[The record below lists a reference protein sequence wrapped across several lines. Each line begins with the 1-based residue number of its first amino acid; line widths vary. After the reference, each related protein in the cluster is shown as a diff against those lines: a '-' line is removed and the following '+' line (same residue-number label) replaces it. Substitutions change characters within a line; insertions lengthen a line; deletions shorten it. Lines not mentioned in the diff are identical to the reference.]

1 MGDEVLKHVA
11 RCIDRFITPLGGICC
26 RVTADNFAVLYPSA
40 LMDTEMLRQNHRDT
54 TAPACLSRPISIRIG
69 RYIVADKTLSA
80 SAMYDRATLAE
91 VSVRGRYDVYI
102 ARYDESMRTEILREQ
117 EVVNEMNGALAGG
130 QFEVWFQPQFNHSSG
145 ALIGAERLVRW
156 RHPKKGLI
164 APSEFIPI
172 FERNGF
178 IYELDKYVWEQ
189 ACAYIRKWLDEGRAP
204 LPVSVNVSRYD
215 LFRTD
220 LIEIIAEMAKKYE
233 IPADLLRFEITES
246 AFAESPEQII
256 DVVES
261 LIRKG
266 FAVEIDDFGSGYSSL
281 NTLKDVPADILKL
294 DMRFLESGRNS
305 ERGGN
310 ILESVV
316 RMAKWLG
323 MPVIAEGVETIEQAD
338 YLKSIGCYYIQGYLY
353 ARPMPASDYE
363 AFVVRFCREKEMI
376 TLSTVQTLDNN
387 TFWDP
392 GSMETLIFNSYV
404 GGACIFE
411 YHNGKPELLR
421 INDTY
426 AAELGGNLTAEEA
439 HALDLGQYLDE
450 QNRACLMDNI
460 RQAIQTGKESA
471 CEVVLVGLN
480 GAEKRTYIR
489 ATVRVIASAGS
500 RYLLYCSIFNM
511 TELRETERK
520 EREATKQ
527 LLTMMDDTPGGFCR
541 IELHP
546 EGPPAILYANDG
558 FCELLGMTRAEVM
571 QAYGKDAWGCV
582 HPDDSDLAA
591 ASRKMAFDGGRFT
604 ARCRLRRGDGAY
616 VAVMVFGRFAETD
629 AGELYLNAY
638 FTELPDGL
646 WTQTRQTG
654 PSDNTPAA

>member
-130 QFEVWFQPQFNHSSG
+130 QFEVWFQPQFNHS
-145 ALIGAERLVRW
+145 
-156 RHPKKGLI
+156 
-164 APSEFIPI
+164 
-172 FERNGF
+172 
-178 IYELDKYVWEQ
+178 
-189 ACAYIRKWLDEGRAP
+189 
-204 LPVSVNVSRYD
+204 
-215 LFRTD
+215 
-220 LIEIIAEMAKKYE
+220 
-233 IPADLLRFEITES
+233 
-246 AFAESPEQII
+246 
-256 DVVES
+256 
-261 LIRKG
+261 
-266 FAVEIDDFGSGYSSL
+266 
-281 NTLKDVPADILKL
+281 
-294 DMRFLESGRNS
+294 
-305 ERGGN
+305 
-310 ILESVV
+310 
-316 RMAKWLG
+316 
-323 MPVIAEGVETIEQAD
+323 
-338 YLKSIGCYYIQGYLY
+338 YLY